1 LEGKGVDGLTLDALA
16 ARVSQG
22 QFREVILGTTP
33 NVEGDATALVWSDG
47 PVLHVACFET
57 ADEAQRVRE
66 AIAAP

>member
-1 LEGKGVDGLTLDALA
+1 
-16 ARVSQG
+16 
-22 QFREVILGTTP
+22 
-33 NVEGDATALVWSDG
+33 WSDG